1 MVFCL
6 VLQPEQQKNVLQI
19 RWVSSSGASM
29 KRSHVLLGSRG
40 VKAAATH
47 PKGPSEDESLS
58 TECSVEG
65 QATLADLNNFATD
78 PAPAVCRDRPLDSLS
93 RACFIMHRAL
103 LSSLYKIRN
112 DQNDGTESFTTDFAA
127 FHSFCSGL
135 SSMSGV
141 CGPQLSTLCCLS
153 RSHRTANQSRLA
165 SPAACAKH
173 CPSNPF

>member
-1 MVFCL
+1 
-6 VLQPEQQKNVLQI
+6 
-19 RWVSSSGASM
+19 M

-93 RACFIMHRAL
+93 
-103 LSSLYKIRN
+103 
-112 DQNDGTESFTTDFAA
+112 
-127 FHSFCSGL
+127 
-135 SSMSGV
+135 
-141 CGPQLSTLCCLS
+141 LS
-153 RSHRTANQSRLA
+153 RVL
-165 SPAACAKH
+165 
-173 CPSNPF
+173 